1 MTRKRKTRQVEE
13 TCPLVD
19 GRAIAEG
26 SVLAKSVVPGQKEGF
41 CGKSRSVSRVQ

>member
-13 TCPLVD
+13 RCPLVD

-26 SVLAKSVVPGQKEGF
+26 SVVAKSVVPGQKEHF
-41 CGKSRSVSRVQ
+41 CGKSPDL